1 MVLEWTLTVGV
12 GLMLGI
18 SIGVLIQLRYVVLM
32 DKKIEHILER
42 VARIELRTEQE
53 VLADLKKRAE
63 KVKGRRKAKKKR

>member
-42 VARIELRTEQE
+42 FARIELRTEQE